1 MRKETIHVQ
10 AYDLQGN
17 EIEGDVDRV
26 CCSRCLQHETDHL
39 DGTLF
44 IDRLGPAQL
53 ADIKDQLYEFELNFR
68 SRRETGE
75 LPSDEAMAARL
86 KEFERATNVTNS

>member
-1 MRKETIHVQ
+1 VTRKESIQIQ

-17 EIEGDVDRV
+17 EIQAEATGLMARI
-26 CCSRCLQHETDHL
+26 LQHETDHL

-44 IDRLGPAQL
+44 IDRLGPTQQAAIKEKL
-53 ADIKDQLYEFELNFR
+53 AEFELAFQ

-75 LPSDEAMAARL
+75 APSDEAIAQRL
-86 KEFERATNVTNS
+86 AELERLRT